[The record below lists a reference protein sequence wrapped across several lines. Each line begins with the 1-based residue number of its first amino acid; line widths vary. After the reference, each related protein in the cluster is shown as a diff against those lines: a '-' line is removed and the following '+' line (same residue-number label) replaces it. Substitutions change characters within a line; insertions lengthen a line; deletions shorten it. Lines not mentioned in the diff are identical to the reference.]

1 MRKERSLR
9 RPVSDRRPLY
19 LRTAA
24 SAAVLLC
31 LAACETLSEMNSSSP
46 QKPSQPS
53 PAASPTAAPTTAAK
67 PAPPP
72 RFNLTGYSTAFKQGY
87 ADACATP
94 KRRNSERFRTDT
106 DYSMGWQDGQ
116 SACRSR

>member
-1 MRKERSLR
+1 MC
-9 RPVSDRRPLY
+9 

-24 SAAVLLC
+24 CAAVLLC
-31 LAACETLSEMNSSSP
+31 LAGCETLSEMSSSSP
-46 QKPSQPS
+46 QKQS
-53 PAASPTAAPTTAAK
+53 PGSSNTAAPAATTSK
-67 PAPPP
+67 PPPAP

-94 KRRNSERFRTDT
+94 KRRNAERFRTDT
-106 DYSMGWQDGQ
+106 DYSMGWQDGT